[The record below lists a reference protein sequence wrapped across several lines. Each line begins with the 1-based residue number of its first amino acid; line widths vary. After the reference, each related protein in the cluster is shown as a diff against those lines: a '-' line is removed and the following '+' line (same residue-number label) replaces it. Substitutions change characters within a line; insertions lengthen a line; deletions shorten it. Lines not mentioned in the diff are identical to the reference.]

1 MSNSDWK
8 TVPGFCA
15 WRKIDKE
22 TRHKLSM
29 ALARKVQRGAIERR
43 AARSGKYRGVRWS
56 YHVHDIEDA
65 WRELQGKPKK
75 LVLDTEEDEQ
85 DAQQVAEQHQIPPYH
100 GADTIGIGSVI
111 LAAAAFLAITAYIAT
126 RL

>member
-22 TRHKLSM
+22 TCDKLSQM
-29 ALARKVQRGAIERR
+29 LAVAAAKGKIERR
-43 AARSGKYRGVRWS
+43 RTHSKKYRGVRWS
-56 YHVHDIEDA
+56 YHARDIEA
-65 WRELQGKPKK
+65 MYRKLRGR
-75 LVLDTEEDEQ
+75 LVLDTEEDERK
-85 DAQQVAEQHQIPPYH
+85 DAQQVAEPTLLPPYH
-100 GADTIGIGSVI
+100 GADIIGIGSVI
-111 LAAAAFLAITAYIAT
+111 LAAAALLTITAYIAT